1 MRTFKVKDKEFKI
14 DQEGNLLDFSSWTK
28 DFAEAVAVENNVVL
42 LDVHWKIIDY
52 VRRYYEVDKIMPPK
66 KQIERE
72 FNLSEKDMSG
82 LFPMKYKDGY
92 LYLLS
97 RLAGLP
103 VPTGDI

>member
-1 MRTFKVKDKEFKI
+1 MRILKVKDKEFKV
-14 DQEGNLLDFSSWTK
+14 DQEGNLLDYTSWTK
-28 DFAEAVAVENNVVL
+28 DFAKAVADDNKIVL
-42 LDVHWKIIDY
+42 SDIHWKIIDY
-52 VRRYYEVDKIMPPK
+52 VRRYYEVDKVMPPK

-72 FNLSEKDMSG
+72 FQLNEKGMSE